1 MSDRTDGFSP
11 TKYLSR
17 SWALLTRD
25 KGWVKPV
32 LVLAIAKLV
41 PVAGPLGV
49 RGYEQEWAR
58 LTAWGVDSA
67 PKQKDVKVGAC
78 IASGW
83 RAFLVALGWSAIY
96 VALTWALG
104 AATERSEFASAL
116 VGILSFVLGIALEL
130 WLLVSMLRATIYQR
144 VGAGYKASR
153 VWEMMRHDPNGLLR
167 ILGIELLGGLL
178 VGAVAIVFLLAVLL
192 MSAPS
197 IMRIAYLTN
206 GMYAYGYGMGSA
218 YLETYVLD
226 QVVSMLAG
234 AAPVVLVGWYA
245 CTVVNEVM
253 TLLVTTATGLWF
265 RQFDV
270 PRWGTSDDPLP
281 AGVTGG
287 SGQGNPPEVGLP
299 AVAPAAAS
307 DRSEAQQVPSAPVE
321 QAADM
326 TAAPAAEA
334 AGPAEKDVEAAAP
347 RPDAPTEVIDPA
359 PTEAMAPAPAT
370 EAAGAAIDPAAAVA
384 QDATAIQGDAARDGV
399 TPSDPDPVPDADAHV
414 DGASDSD

>member
-25 KGWVKPV
+25 KGWAKPV

-49 RGYEQEWAR
+49 CGYEQEWAR

-67 PKQKDVKVGAC
+67 PKQKDVKVGTC

-96 VALTWALG
+96 VVLTWALG
-104 AATERSEFASAL
+104 AATERSEIASAL

-153 VWEMMRHDPNGLLR
+153 VWEMMRRDPNGLLR
-167 ILGIELLGGLL
+167 ILGIELLGGLI
-178 VGAVAIVFLLAVLL
+178 VGAVALVFLFVVLL

-206 GMYAYGYGMGSA
+206 GMYASGYGYGMGSA

-226 QVVSMLAG
+226 QVVSTLAG

-245 CTVVNEVM
+245 CSVVNEVM

-287 SGQGNPPEVGLP
+287 TGQGNPPEVGLP
-299 AVAPAAAS
+299 A
-307 DRSEAQQVPSAPVE
+307 
-321 QAADM
+321 
-326 TAAPAAEA
+326 AAPE
-334 AGPAEKDVEAAAP
+334 
-347 RPDAPTEVIDPA
+347 PDAPTEVIDPA
-359 PTEAMAPAPAT
+359 PTEATSPAPEAK
-370 EAAGAAIDPAAAVA
+370 AAGDAVDPAAAAA
-384 QDATAIQGDAARDGV
+384 QDATAIQGDAVRDGV
-399 TPSDPDPVPDADAHV
+399 TPSDPDPVPDADGRV
-414 DGASDSD
+414 DGSSDSD

>member
-1 MSDRTDGFSP
+1 MSDRTEGFSP

-25 KGWVKPV
+25 KGWAKPV

-96 VALTWALG
+96 VVLTWALG
-104 AATERSEFASAL
+104 AATERSEIASAL

-153 VWEMMRHDPNGLLR
+153 VWEMMRRDPNGLLR
-167 ILGIELLGGLL
+167 ILGIELLGGLI
-178 VGAVAIVFLLAVLL
+178 VGAVAIVFLFVVLL

-206 GMYAYGYGMGSA
+206 GMYAPGYGYGMGSA

-245 CTVVNEVM
+245 CSVVNEVM
-253 TLLVTTATGLWF
+253 TLLVTTAAGLWF

-287 SGQGNPPEVGLP
+287 TGQGNPPEVGLP
-299 AVAPAAAS
+299 AVAP
-307 DRSEAQQVPSAPVE
+307 E
-321 QAADM
+321 
-326 TAAPAAEA
+326 
-334 AGPAEKDVEAAAP
+334 
-347 RPDAPTEVIDPA
+347 PDAPTEVIDPA
-359 PTEAMAPAPAT
+359 PTEVTSPEPEAK
-370 EAAGAAIDPAAAVA
+370 AAGDAVDPAAAAA
-384 QDATAIQGDAARDGV
+384 QDATAIQGDAARGGV

-414 DGASDSD
+414 DGPSDSD